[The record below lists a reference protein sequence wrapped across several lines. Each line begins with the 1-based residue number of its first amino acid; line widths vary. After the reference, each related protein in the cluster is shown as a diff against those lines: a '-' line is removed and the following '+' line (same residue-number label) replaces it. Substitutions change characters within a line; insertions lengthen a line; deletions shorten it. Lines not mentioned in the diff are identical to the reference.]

1 MEKELNLH
9 QRLLKI
15 ANIAGAL
22 QRTKEGYGYKYVP
35 EEDIQ
40 AKVTAGMQKYGV
52 MLYEQIVP
60 GSMKMESRDYIR
72 INSKGKET
80 PVHDVVISA
89 DAIYTWVNVDNPT
102 EQFSVPWA
110 IVGQM
115 EDAAQ
120 AFGAAT
126 TYCNRYFL
134 MKSLQLATTEA
145 DPDRYRS
152 KQLDAEDT
160 EAKLEEEK
168 LAKEVSAVV
177 EKLVAKGNALL
188 EKGVD
193 RKALA
198 ATIAG
203 VNNGNGNPMSIKSK
217 DVAEKALKALDAL
230 APAKRPATKPA
241 NKTEGVDK
249 NAK

>member
-1 MEKELNLH
+1 MDKELNLH

-22 QRTKEGYGYKYVP
+22 QRTKEGYGYRYVP

-60 GSMKMESRDYIR
+60 GSLKMEARDYIR
-72 INSKGKET
+72 VNSKGKET
-80 PVHDVVISA
+80 PVHEIMVSA
-89 DAIYTWVNVDNPT
+89 DAIYTWVNVDNP
-102 EQFSVPWA
+102 EERFDVPWA

-115 EDAAQ
+115 EDASQ

-145 DPDRYRS
+145 DPDYYRS
-152 KQLDAEDT
+152 KQRTAEDT

-168 LAKEVSAVV
+168 AAKEVSAVI
-177 EKLVAKGNALL
+177 EKLIAKGNALL

-193 RKALA
+193 RKDLT
-198 ATIAG
+198 ATIAS
-203 VNNGNGNPMSIKSK
+203 VNAGNGNPMSIKSK
-217 DVAEKALKALDAL
+217 EVAEKAIAALDAL
-230 APAKRPATKPA
+230 MPAKKTTTKQT
-241 NKTEGVDK
+241 KKEEVK
-249 NAK
+249 ENAE

>member
-1 MEKELNLH
+1 MDKELNLH

-15 ANIAGAL
+15 ANMAGAL
-22 QRTKEGYGYKYVP
+22 QRTKEGYGYRYVP

-72 INSKGKET
+72 INAKGKET

-152 KQLDAEDT
+152 KQLEAEDT

-193 RKALA
+193 RKELT
-198 ATIAG
+198 ATIAA
-203 VNNGNGNPMSIKSK
+203 VNGGNGNPMSIKSK
-217 DVAEKALKALDAL
+217 AVAEKAMAALDKL
-230 APAKRPATKPA
+230 APKKPA
-241 NKTEGVDK
+241 SKPTKSTDK
-249 NAK
+249 GEEKDVK

>member
-1 MEKELNLH
+1 MEEKLNLH

-22 QRTKEGYGYKYVP
+22 QRTKEGYGYRYVP

-60 GSMKMESRDYIR
+60 GSLKMESRDYIR
-72 INSKGKET
+72 VNSKGKET
-80 PVHDVVISA
+80 PVHEVVVSA

-102 EQFSVPWA
+102 EQFSVPWV
-110 IVGQM
+110 IIGQM
-115 EDAAQ
+115 EDASQ

-145 DPDRYRS
+145 DPDYYRS
-152 KQLDAEDT
+152 KQMDAEDI

-168 LAKEVSAVV
+168 AAKEASAAV
-177 EKLVAKGNALL
+177 EKLIAKGNALL

-193 RKALA
+193 RKELT

-217 DVAEKALKALDAL
+217 EVAEAAIKALDKL
-230 APAKRPATKPA
+230 ITAKKPVSKTTTK
-241 NKTEGVDK
+241 TDK
-249 NAK
+249 GEEK

>member
-1 MEKELNLH
+1 MDKELNLH

-22 QRTKEGYGYKYVP
+22 QRTKEGYGYRYVP

-60 GSMKMESRDYIR
+60 GSLKMEARDYIR
-72 INSKGKET
+72 VNSKGKET
-80 PVHDVVISA
+80 PVHEIMVSA
-89 DAIYTWVNVDNPT
+89 DAIYTWVNVDNP
-102 EQFSVPWA
+102 EERFDIPWA

-115 EDAAQ
+115 EDASQ

-145 DPDRYRS
+145 DPDYYRS
-152 KQLDAEDT
+152 KQRTAEDT

-168 LAKEVSAVV
+168 VAKEVSAVI
-177 EKLVAKGNALL
+177 EKLIAKGNALL

-193 RKALA
+193 RKDLT
-198 ATIAG
+198 ATIAS
-203 VNNGNGNPMSIKSK
+203 VNAGNGNPMSIKSK
-217 DVAEKALKALDAL
+217 EVAEKAIAALDAL
-230 APAKRPATKPA
+230 MPAKKTTTKQT
-241 NKTEGVDK
+241 KKEEVK
-249 NAK
+249 ENAE